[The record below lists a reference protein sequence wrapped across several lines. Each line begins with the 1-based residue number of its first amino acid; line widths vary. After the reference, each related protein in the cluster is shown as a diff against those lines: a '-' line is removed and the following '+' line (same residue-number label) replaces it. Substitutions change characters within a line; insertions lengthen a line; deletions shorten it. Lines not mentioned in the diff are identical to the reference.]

1 MPKIVFL
8 QRFRELQG
16 RVVAAAIRVENSIL
30 GKRMIAGCHLD
41 GLLDQRRFVVIV
53 RRPADHFFCMAVDD
67 RGQVKPALP
76 CRNVGNIADH
86 FHPAQHRRQI
96 EQLQDQIRERAAVQD
111 WDAVLTVNDQ
121 LIALDPDAA
130 DPDALASTAR
140 EQITRRQE
148 AEAAA
153 AIQADLSLSPP
164 ETPINKPAN
173 DEIPASMLA
182 PPHTPETP
190 PTAPSEPQPMQ
201 AAYLGPSVPSPWTA
215 ATRPAQAASA
225 PRLGPLKRTLSVLW
239 ALLPTLTIGILTPI
253 LAPVPFAHAAVRLRD
268 RGLWLIAAA
277 YGFGSLA
284 AWVLWIV
291 AIDEKWNAASFIFY
305 SILLAIGV
313 VATIHAFKLR
323 SRVFTL
329 SSSPTAAN
337 SGSPRAV
344 P

>member
-1 MPKIVFL
+1 MAKLARRQALELSPNRFGFDT
-8 QRFRELQG
+8 QRLL
-16 RVVAAAIRVENSIL
+16 RVLDQTISDAQEQARQQAEAAA
-30 GKRMIAGCHLD
+30 
-41 GLLDQRRFVVIV
+41 QR
-53 RRPADHFFCMAVDD
+53 
-67 RGQVKPALP
+67 
-76 CRNVGNIADH
+76 
-86 FHPAQHRRQI
+86 RRQI

-121 LIALDPDAA
+121 LTALDPDAA
-130 DPDALASTAR
+130 DPDGLASTAR
-140 EQITRRQE
+140 EQITHRRE

-153 AIQADLSLSPP
+153 AIQAGLSLSPP
-164 ETPINKPAN
+164 EMPINKPVN
-173 DEIPASMLA
+173 DGIPASMPA
-182 PPHTPETP
+182 APHTPETP

-201 AAYLGPSVPSPWTA
+201 APYLGPSVPSPLTT

-239 ALLPTLTIGILTPI
+239 ALLPTLTVGILTPI

-284 AWVLWIV
+284 VWVLWIV

-323 SRVFTL
+323 SRVFAS